1 MTLKSTIC
9 LTVLGRERPGIV
21 AAITGVLLDSD
32 CNIRDS
38 TMTLLSGEFAMMLI
52 VELPQGMS
60 PRALE
65 RALFEVQRRFDLTV
79 ATKRLDSDEAFMPR
93 PNPKTVWSI
102 TIYGGDRKG
111 IVHHVAALLA
121 RKGMSILKLKTRVIS
136 SLEGAGLV
144 SIRALSH
151 PRVDKEQVRREL
163 QEMAV
168 RFGVEVSL
176 S

>member
-1 MTLKSTIC
+1 MTLQTTIC
-9 LTVLGRERPGIV
+9 LTVVGRERPGIV
-21 AAITGVLLDSD
+21 AGITGVLLDTD

-38 TMTLLSGEFAMMLI
+38 TMTLLQGEFAMMII
-52 VELPQGMS
+52 VELPEGMS

-65 RALFEVQRRFDLTV
+65 RALFEMQRRFDLTV
-79 ATKRLDSDEAFMPR
+79 ATRRLDSDEAYMPR
-93 PNPKTVWSI
+93 PNPSRVWSI

-121 RKGMSILKLKTRVIS
+121 RKGMSILDLKTRVIS

-144 SIRALSH
+144 SIRVLAH
-151 PRVDKEQVRREL
+151 EGVERETVRREL
-163 QEMAV
+163 REVAV

>member
-52 VELPQGMS
+52 VELPEGMN

-65 RALFEVQRRFDLTV
+65 RALFEMQRRFDLTV

-93 PNPKTVWSI
+93 PNPKLVWYI

-111 IVHHVAALLA
+111 IVHHVAAMLA
-121 RKGMSILKLKTRVIS
+121 RKGMSILDLKTRVIS

-144 SIRALSH
+144 SIRALAH
-151 PRVDKEQVRREL
+151 ARVDKEQVRREL
-163 QEMAV
+163 QGVAG